1 MYFRPL
7 HNEISVMLYYQQSIL
22 TLITK
27 WKPGQTALF
36 FRLFLFI
43 HITYNNLCTRGSFHL
58 FVPLYINKIK
68 HAELLIVDGRSEQ
81 NGRLSKDYNEDYGA
95 SHKAYGLLSC
105 ILLICIK
112 HILSLQG
119 RIFQSITFRLISTQ

>member
-1 MYFRPL
+1 MKARPNSFVL
-7 HNEISVMLYYQQSIL
+7 SAII
-22 TLITK
+22 
-27 WKPGQTALF
+27 
-36 FRLFLFI
+36 I
-43 HITYNNLCTRGSFHL
+43 HTTYNNLCTRGSFHL

-81 NGRLSKDYNEDYGA
+81 NGKLSKDYNEDYGA

-112 HILSLQG
+112 HILSLQV
-119 RIFQSITFRLISTQ
+119 RIFLSITFRLISTQ